1 MGREGNP
8 EKGKCKLPIGD
19 TSNGALL
26 KLHHVAGE
34 GPRLVRENVFHLDEE
49 NKKIH
54 LFAFKSTGRILNC
67 NLVQQL
73 YFPDLILCSSS
84 KVFTAGLKL
93 D

>member
-1 MGREGNP
+1 MEGCRGGGAGTGREENK

-19 TSNGALL
+19 TGNGALL

-54 LFAFKSTGRILNC
+54 FIGF
-67 NLVQQL
+67 
-73 YFPDLILCSSS
+73 
-84 KVFTAGLKL
+84 
-93 D
+93 